1 MGVGKWDN
9 ITACF
14 DFTTN
19 TNITKTTD
27 ATADTNATV
36 TTSIPPAETGQENA
50 TTTTATATA
59 TATNNYNISTAAGI
73 ITILWLLSRL

>member
-50 TTTTATATA
+50 TTTTAT
-59 TATNNYNISTAAGI
+59 NNYNISTAAGI